1 MTNSWTKLLLGLSAA
16 LLIGGLPVR
25 VHAAA
30 CGDIN
35 NDGQVTAADCLIL
48 AQCISGGGTCPNP
61 STVCGN
67 GNLASCGDMFGD
79 GDVSIT
85 GLTSDLSVCND
96 TVAHLPTLYDKCT
109 GPGPAIS
116 CPGGNVTLH
125 SQTIT
130 TSQTWPKS
138 CKILVDGTVFIG
150 LPAGPNPPTTV
161 IKIEK
166 GSVIHSLTGMGGDP
180 AAVIWLP
187 GTHIDAQGT
196 AAEPIIFTS
205 GKTPGTRAAGD
216 WGGIEFNGRST
227 VNRPACQGTAEG
239 IPLSFGGC
247 IANDNSGIM
256 SFVRA
261 EFGGQI
267 FTPNNELNG
276 ITFNATGTSTQFNFL
291 ASIAGDDDTLEWF
304 GGTSNHKYLYSAA
317 SADDNTD
324 TQLGFTGTVQYAL
337 SIQTPLNMQLGR
349 DCRGIELDNS
359 EFDFEALPRNNPS
372 YCNMTYIG
380 GNKQTGA
387 APALGGNDGSDSGV
401 LVRRGGNLQLA
412 NTIVQDFED
421 SGFEIRD
428 VSTAAQACYDGTCS
442 GGTRNGLPCSQSTD
456 PDGPNGTTGCS
467 GGGTCVG
474 GDGVPDSLTGK
485 VMVYSSVFYDNGDST
500 CVGGT
505 AAGTTCKDATTTS
518 ACTTGGGTCTGHA
531 VEQAKNNDGTLDTSG
546 SQTASACAAAN
557 CPCTSESL
565 YDMFVAHNNVI
576 NSNGTNAVSTGIS
589 DQYPAIDNTGC
600 TGLETPFVCCS
611 GAGTGSCR
619 ALPDARPVPGGGSF
633 PTPFNCKTLSPLFDD
648 STTANYIGA
657 INPAA
662 AGCVF
667 TGASAHCDWL
677 SKPWIE
683 SAVN

>member
-1 MTNSWTKLLLGLSAA
+1 MTNSWRTLLLGLAVAMA
-16 LLIGGLPVR
+16 LGGAPAR

-30 CGDIN
+30 SCGDVN
-35 NDGQVTAADCLIL
+35 NDGKLTASDCLIL
-48 AQCISGGGTCPNP
+48 AQCINGGGTCPNP
-61 STVCGN
+61 STICGT
-67 GNLASCGDMFGD
+67 GNLQDCGDMFGD
-79 GDVSIT
+79 HDVSLA
-85 GLTSDLSVCND
+85 GLTADLSVCND
-96 TVAHLPTLYDKCT
+96 TVAGLPTLYDKCA

-116 CPGGNVTLH
+116 CPGGVATLT

-130 TSQTWPKS
+130 SSQTWPAS
-138 CKILVDGTVFIG
+138 CKITVTGTVFIG
-150 LPAGPNPPTTV
+150 EPMGSNPPTTV

-166 GSVIHSLTGMGGDP
+166 GSVIHALSGGADP

-196 AAEPIIFTS
+196 AAQPIIFTS
-205 GKTPGTRAAGD
+205 GKAPGSRAAGD

-239 IPLSFGGC
+239 IPLAFGGC

-267 FTPNNELNG
+267 FTPNNELND
-276 ITFNATGTSTQFNFL
+276 ITFNAIGSSTQFNF
-291 ASIAGDDDTLEWF
+291 IAAVMGDDDTLEWF
-304 GGTSNHKYLYSAA
+304 GGTSNHKYMYSAA

-324 TQLGFTGTVQYAL
+324 TQLGFTGTVQYQFT
-337 SIQTPLNMQLGR
+337 IQNPANLQLGR
-349 DCRGIELDNS
+349 DARGIELDNS
-359 EFDFEALPRNNPS
+359 EFDFEALPRNNPT

-380 GNKQTGA
+380 GNKQPGA
-387 APALGGNDGSDSGV
+387 GPVNGANDGSDSGI
-401 LVRRGGNLQLA
+401 LVRRGGNLQIA

-442 GGTRNGLPCSQSTD
+442 GGTRAGLPCSQSAD
-456 PDGPNGTTGCS
+456 PDGPSGTTGCG

-474 GDGVPDSLTGK
+474 GDHVPDSLTGK
-485 VMVYSSVFYDNGDST
+485 VMVYSSVFFDNGDFT

-505 AAGTTCKDATTTS
+505 AAGTNCSS
-518 ACTTGGGTCTGHA
+518 AAAISTCTTGGGTCTGRGN
-531 VEQAKNNDGTLDTSG
+531 EQAKNNDGSLDTSS
-546 SQTASACAAAN
+546 SQTASPCAAAN

-589 DQYPAIDNTGC
+589 DQYPAIDNSGC

-611 GAGTGSCR
+611 GPGAGFCR
-619 ALPDARPVPGGGSF
+619 ALPDGRPVPSGGSF
-633 PTPFNCKTLSPLFDD
+633 PTPFNCKTLSPLMD
-648 STTANYIGA
+648 SNSTANYIGA

-662 AGCVF
+662 ACVL

-683 SAVN
+683 SATQ

>member
-1 MTNSWTKLLLGLSAA
+1 MTNSWTKLLVGLAAA
-16 LLIGGLPVR
+16 LVVGGAPARTYAV
-25 VHAAA
+25 AG

-35 NDGQVTAADCLIL
+35 NDGQLTASDCLIL
-48 AQCISGGGTCPNP
+48 AQCINGGGTCPNP
-61 STVCGN
+61 STVCGT
-67 GNLASCGDMFGD
+67 GNLQDCGDMFGD
-79 GDVSIT
+79 HDVSLA
-85 GLTSDLSVCND
+85 GLTADLSVCND
-96 TVAHLPTLYDKCT
+96 TVAGLPTLYDKCA
-109 GPGPAIS
+109 GPGPNIS
-116 CPGGNVTLH
+116 CPGGTVTLG

-130 TSQTWPKS
+130 SSQTWPKS
-138 CKILVDGTVFIG
+138 CKVNISGTVFIG
-150 LPAGPNPPTTV
+150 LPAGPNPPTPV

-166 GSVIHSLTGMGGDP
+166 GSVIHALSSGSDP

-196 AAEPIIFTS
+196 AVEPIIFTS
-205 GKTPGTRAAGD
+205 GNPPGSRAAGD

-267 FTPNNELNG
+267 FTPNNELNC
-276 ITFNATGTSTQFNFL
+276 ITFNGIGSSTQFNFL
-291 ASIAGDDDTLEWF
+291 ASIMGDDDTFEWF
-304 GGTSNHKYLYSAA
+304 GGTSNHKYFYSAA

-324 TQLGFTGTVQYAL
+324 TQLGFTGTVQYQL
-337 SIQTPLNMQLGR
+337 TIQTPLNMQLGR

-372 YCNMTYIG
+372 YCNMTYVG
-380 GNKQTGA
+380 GNKQPGA
-387 APALGGNDGSDSGV
+387 APTNGANDGSDSGI
-401 LVRRGGNLQLA
+401 LVRRGGNLQIA

-442 GGTRNGLPCSQSTD
+442 GGTRNGLPCSQSND

-474 GDGVPDSLTGK
+474 GNGVPDSLTGK
-485 VMVYSSVFYDNGDST
+485 VMVYSSVFFDNGDP
-500 CVGGT
+500 GT
-505 AAGTTCKDATTTS
+505 PIS
-518 ACTTGGGTCTGHA
+518 VSLTGSA
-531 VEQAKNNDGTLDTSG
+531 VEQAKNNDGTLDTNS
-546 SQTASACAAAN
+546 SQIASACAAAG

-565 YDMFVAHNNVI
+565 YDMFVANTHVVPA
-576 NSNGTNAVSTGIS
+576 NGTNAVTTGIT

-619 ALPDARPVPGGGSF
+619 ALPDARPVPGGMGF
-633 PTPFNCKTLSPLFDD
+633 PPVFNCKTLSPLFD
-648 STTANYIGA
+648 SNTTSNFIGA

-662 AGCVF
+662 PGCVF
-667 TGASAHCDWL
+667 TGATPHCDWL

-683 SAVN
+683 SATN